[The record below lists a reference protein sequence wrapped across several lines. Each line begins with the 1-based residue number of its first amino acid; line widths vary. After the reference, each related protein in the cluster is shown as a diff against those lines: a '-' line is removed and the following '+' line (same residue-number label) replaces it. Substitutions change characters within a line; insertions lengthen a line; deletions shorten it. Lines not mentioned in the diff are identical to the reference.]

1 MTDQQLLHKIL
12 VHCAMG
18 AFLGC
23 TFSGTMMFLN
33 IARACDLVLGSATP
47 LMTAIVIV
55 GGSCVYFAFGAAV
68 TGFHFIFMDA
78 PAGP

>member
-1 MTDQQLLHKIL
+1 
-12 VHCAMG
+12 
-18 AFLGC
+18 
-23 TFSGTMMFLN
+23 MMFLN